1 MVSTKACV
9 CACLCA
15 CVWKPEQTLNVLLDC
30 SPSYV
35 LRQGLSINLHLTDWL
50 SWLANQLW
58 GFASSVL
65 PPCLPLSGYSSV
77 SMPGFYVEPKICTEV
92 LLLVW
97 QAYLSL
103 NHFISPSINIL

>member
-65 PPCLPLSGYSSV
+65 PPCLPESLRLQQCV
-77 SMPGFYVEPKICTEV
+77 HAW
-92 LLLVW
+92 LLCGAEDL
-97 QAYLSL
+97 
-103 NHFISPSINIL
+103 H